1 MFFER
6 MFGNIYGYIWLLIFL
21 VAVIALV
28 LWVLLKKEN
37 KIKVV
42 NEENKEE
49 IVTKE
54 EVVEETPIKET
65 VVIEEKKENNESNE
79 YEIIES
85 EDGFFRVKKVGNE
98 RTLRKF
104 STRIEAENF
113 IDKKGIK

>member
-1 MFFER
+1 MLFER

-21 VAVIALV
+21 AAVVALI
-28 LWVLLKKEN
+28 LWIVFKKEN
-37 KIKVV
+37 NVKIVS
-42 NEENKEE
+42 EEKKEE
-49 IVTKE
+49 MVVKE
-54 EVVEETPIKET
+54 AVVIEETS
-65 VVIEEKKENNESNE
+65 VAEEKKENNESNE

-104 STRIEAENF
+104 STRIEALNF